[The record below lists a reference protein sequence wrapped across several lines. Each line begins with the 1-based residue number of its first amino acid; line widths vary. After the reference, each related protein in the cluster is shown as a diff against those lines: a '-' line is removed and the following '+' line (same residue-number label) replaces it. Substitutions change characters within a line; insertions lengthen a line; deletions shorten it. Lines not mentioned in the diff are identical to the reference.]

1 MFKRMIKSLWQG
13 ILQKLRKDRRIY
25 CISAGFSLV
34 IIVGTY
40 LFGNTRHSL
49 PGDNADLTEIYYAKR
64 FLGRTVDNV
73 PDSILLINVCYDKA
87 LVEYEEDGM
96 PVGNMVI
103 TDREKLLKL
112 LTIAK
117 AANNYRYIFMD
128 VNFEEGINSPSDS
141 ALFQTIKSMDRI
153 VIPNHSKSRMKD
165 SGLYAKS
172 ANADYSIT
180 WKVRAF
186 SHFQY
191 LRYDSVITVPLKI
204 YSERIGAD
212 GCAIKPHWG
221 GLWYTDNG
229 RLCHNGVT
237 LLMRMIVNG
246 RLIDEDGQSRQ
257 YSYSYL
263 GSDLLDIDEVF
274 PVKDQLE
281 DKIVVIG
288 DFLTDRHTTYLGSQP
303 GSVVCMNAYLA
314 LMAGDHLINGWLV
327 ILLFLVYMIVG
338 TFYLRGNSFSSLF
351 QNPWLSVLMSF
362 LSTATLFFVISLI
375 ANWNDM
381 VFNIWV
387 PTTVYSLIDTY
398 VQKRKL
404 FYTRKNE
411 KNNNPA
417 VA

>member
-1 MFKRMIKSLWQG
+1 MKKTMKRLRHNMV
-13 ILQKLRKDRRIY
+13 QKLRKDRRIL

-34 IIVGTY
+34 IIVFTY

-49 PGDNADLTEIYYAKR
+49 PGDNAALTEIYYAGK
-64 FLGRTVDNV
+64 FLGNKIENV
-73 PDSILLINVCYDKA
+73 PDSLLLVNVCYDKQ
-87 LVEYEEDGM
+87 LVGFEEEGM
-96 PVGNMVI
+96 PVGDVVI
-103 TDREKLLKL
+103 TDREKLLRF

-117 AANNYRYIFMD
+117 EADNYRYIFLD
-128 VNFEEGINSPSDS
+128 INFEEGYDSPSDS
-141 ALFQTIKSMDRI
+141 ALFETIKSMDRI
-153 VIPNHSKSRMKD
+153 VIPNHSGIRMKD
-165 SGLYAKS
+165 STLFAKS

-180 WKVRAF
+180 WKVRVF
-186 SHFQY
+186 SRFQY
-191 LRYDSVITVPLKI
+191 LRNDTVVTVPLKI

-212 GCAIKPHWG
+212 GCAIKPHLG
-221 GLWYTDNG
+221 GLWYSDNG

-246 RLIDEDGQSRQ
+246 RYIDGDESQSRE

-263 GSDLLDIDEVF
+263 GSDLLDVNDVF
-274 PVKDQLE
+274 PVSDQLA
-281 DKIVVIG
+281 DKIIIIG
-288 DFLTDRHTTYLGSQP
+288 DFSSDRHSTYLGAQP

-314 LMAGDHLINGWLV
+314 LMAGDHLVNWFNVL
-327 ILLFLVYMIVG
+327 LLFLIYTVVG
-338 TFYLRGNSFSSLF
+338 TFYLQGNSFSSLF
-351 QNPWLSVLMSF
+351 RNPWLSVLMSF

-375 ANWNDM
+375 ANYYEI

-404 FYTRKNE
+404 YKTRKNE
-411 KNNNPA
+411 KNSNPA

>member
-13 ILQKLRKDRRIY
+13 ILQKLRKDRRTYCISAGFSLY

-49 PGDNADLTEIYYAKR
+49 PGDNAALTEIYYAKR

-73 PDSILLINVCYDKA
+73 PDSMLLINVCYDKA

-141 ALFQTIKSMDRI
+141 ALF
-153 VIPNHSKSRMKD
+153 
-165 SGLYAKS
+165 

-237 LLMRMIVNG
+237 LLMRMVVNG
-246 RLIDEDGQSRQ
+246 RLIEEDGQSRE

>member
-49 PGDNADLTEIYYAKR
+49 PGDNAALTEIYYAKR

-73 PDSILLINVCYDKA
+73 PDSMLLINVCYDKA

-191 LRYDSVITVPLKI
+191 LRYDSV
-204 YSERIGAD
+204 A
-212 GCAIKPHWG
+212 
-221 GLWYTDNG
+221 
-229 RLCHNGVT
+229 
-237 LLMRMIVNG
+237 
-246 RLIDEDGQSRQ
+246 DEDGRQ
-257 YSYSYL
+257 
-263 GSDLLDIDEVF
+263 
-274 PVKDQLE
+274 
-281 DKIVVIG
+281 
-288 DFLTDRHTTYLGSQP
+288 R
-303 GSVVCMNAYLA
+303 
-314 LMAGDHLINGWLV
+314 
-327 ILLFLVYMIVG
+327 
-338 TFYLRGNSFSSLF
+338 
-351 QNPWLSVLMSF
+351 
-362 LSTATLFFVISLI
+362 
-375 ANWNDM
+375 
-381 VFNIWV
+381 
-387 PTTVYSLIDTY
+387 TVD
-398 VQKRKL
+398 
-404 FYTRKNE
+404 
-411 KNNNPA
+411 
-417 VA
+417 

>member
-1 MFKRMIKSLWQG
+1 MIKKTISRLWQG
-13 ILQKLRKDRRIY
+13 FLQKLRKDRRIL
-25 CISAGFSLV
+25 CISAGFSVV

-40 LFGNTRHSL
+40 LFGNTRHSM
-49 PGDNADLTEIYYAKR
+49 PGDNAALSEIYFAKK
-64 FLGRTVDNV
+64 FFGSKVENV
-73 PDSILLINVCYDKA
+73 PDSLLLINVCYDKQ

-96 PVGNMVI
+96 PVGNIVI

-117 AANNYRYIFMD
+117 AANNYRYIFLD
-128 VNFEEGINSPSDS
+128 INFEEGINSPSDS
-141 ALFQTIKSMDRI
+141 ALFQTIKTMDRI
-153 VIPNHSKSRMKD
+153 VIPSHSKSRMKD
-165 SGLYAKS
+165 SSLYAKS
-172 ANADYSIT
+172 ANADYSTT

-186 SHFQY
+186 SHFQF
-191 LRYDSVITVPLKI
+191 LRFDSIVTVPLKI
-204 YSERIGAD
+204 YSERIGAK
-212 GCAIKPHWG
+212 GSAIKPHLG

-237 LLMRMIVNG
+237 LLLRMIVNG

-281 DKIVVIG
+281 DKIICIG
-288 DFLTDRHTTYLGSQP
+288 DFKEDRHTTYMGKQP
-303 GSVVCMNAYLA
+303 GTVVCMNAYLA
-314 LMAGDHLINGWLV
+314 LMAGDHLINWWLV
-327 ILLFLVYMIVG
+327 ILLFFIYMVVG

-351 QNPWLSVLMSF
+351 QHPWLSVLMSF

-387 PTTVYSLIDTY
+387 PTTVYSLIDSY

-404 FYTRKNE
+404 YKTRKNE
-411 KNNNPA
+411 KNNNPT

>member
-1 MFKRMIKSLWQG
+1 MMSKKIKLLWHDMV
-13 ILQKLRKDRRIY
+13 QKLRKDRKVL

-34 IIVGTY
+34 IIVFTY

-49 PGDNADLTEIYYAKR
+49 PGDNAALTEIYYAGK
-64 FLGRTVDNV
+64 FLGNKVDNV
-73 PDSILLINVCYDKA
+73 PDSLLLVNVFYDKQ
-87 LVEYEEDGM
+87 LVEFEEDGM
-96 PVGNMVI
+96 PVGDIAI
-103 TDREKLLKL
+103 TDREKLLRFL
-112 LTIAK
+112 SIAK
-117 AANNYRYIFMD
+117 AADNYRYIFLD
-128 VNFEEGINSPSDS
+128 INFEEGYNSPSDS
-141 ALFQTIKSMDRI
+141 ALFQTIKTMDRI
-153 VIPNHSKSRMKD
+153 VIPSHSGIRMKD
-165 SGLYAKS
+165 SSLYAKS

-180 WKVRAF
+180 WKVRVL
-186 SHFQY
+186 SRFQF
-191 LRYDSVITVPLKI
+191 LRSDTIVTVPLKM

-246 RLIDEDGQSRQ
+246 RLIDDDGQSRE

-263 GSDLLDIDEVF
+263 GADLLNIDSIF
-274 PVKDQLE
+274 PVKDQLA
-281 DKIVVIG
+281 DKIIVIG
-288 DFLTDRHTTYLGSQP
+288 DFSSDRHSTYLGAQP

-314 LMAGDHLINGWLV
+314 LMAGDHLVNWFNVLI
-327 ILLFLVYMIVG
+327 LFLIYSIVG
-338 TFYLRGNSFSSLF
+338 TFYLQGNSFSSLF
-351 QNPWLSVLMSF
+351 KNPWLSVLMSF

-375 ANWNDM
+375 ANWNEI

-404 FYTRKNE
+404 YKTRKNE
-411 KNNNPA
+411 KNNPPA